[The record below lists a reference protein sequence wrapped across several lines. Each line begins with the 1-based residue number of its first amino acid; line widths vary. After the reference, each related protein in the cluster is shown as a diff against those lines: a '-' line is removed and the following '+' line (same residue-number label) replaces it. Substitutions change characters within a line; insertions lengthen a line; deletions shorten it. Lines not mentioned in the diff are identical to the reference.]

1 MTSSGAYSARRR
13 RAAAL
18 CMMVLLAAGCGRGA
32 PAALTELQRVTSGA
46 LDVVL
51 LSSHDGLRHGQ
62 DAFVI
67 EFRSNGNL
75 VDVGAVRAVASMP
88 MPGAAM
94 FGSIDVQRTEVV
106 GRYAATGQFD
116 MAGTWRMTLAWDG
129 PAGKGSV
136 AFSGTVQ

>member
-1 MTSSGAYSARRR
+1 MAC
-13 RAAAL
+13 L
-18 CMMVLLAAGCGRGA
+18 VLLLTAGCGRGT
-32 PAALTELQRVTSGA
+32 PAALIELQRIKSGT

-51 LSSHDGLRHGQ
+51 LSSHDGLRHGR

-75 VDVGAVRAVASMP
+75 VDVGAVRAAASMP

-94 FGSIDVQRTEVV
+94 FGSIDVQRTEVP

-129 PAGKGSV
+129 AAGKGSV